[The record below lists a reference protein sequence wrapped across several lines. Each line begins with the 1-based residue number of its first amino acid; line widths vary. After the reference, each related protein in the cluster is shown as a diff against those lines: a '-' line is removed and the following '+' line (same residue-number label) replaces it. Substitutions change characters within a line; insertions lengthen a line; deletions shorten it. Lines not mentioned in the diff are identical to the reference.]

1 MKKEELKQG
10 KYSVLN
16 ADALGLSMKNYYYRG
31 KGKDSIGF
39 KIDVSNDVSRF
50 FINTFKLPNEE
61 SFIRCFKQSTG
72 GDGGELAKNNALH
85 SSSLCALLM
94 FYNINE
100 DNKFS
105 IDINGIKHEYDT
117 VYFEIKNKVIKNP
130 SNMDVVLVN
139 SKRKE
144 ILFIECKFSEYLSKS
159 KHKLGEGYLNNP
171 KYKEIFDEIE
181 YDNMTVFQYGI
192 KQLVAHYI
200 GINNF
205 IKGYSSKEIKAF
217 YHDGDFD
224 RSKVYQKYEHVA
236 FLEIVFKLP
245 EEEFNTYLEETEKTF
260 NVLKN
265 KTDDICIVGTKTYQE
280 VFVGDNLKIL
290 PELVKEFYMIK

>member
-10 KYSVLN
+10 KYSSLDV
-16 ADALGLSMKNYYYRG
+16 DALKLSMDNYYYRG

-61 SFIRCFKQSTG
+61 SFINSFYQSTG
-72 GDGGELAKNNALH
+72 GDGGELTKNNALH

-94 FYNINE
+94 FYNINK
-100 DNKFS
+100 DNKVKIE
-105 IDINGIKHEYDT
+105 IDGQIHEYDA

-139 SKRKE
+139 TKKEE

-159 KHKLGEGYLNNP
+159 KHELGVGYLEN
-171 KYKEIFDEIE
+171 KEYKQIFDEIG

-192 KQLVAHYI
+192 KQLVAHFI

-205 IKGYSSKEIKAF
+205 LKGYTAKAVKAF
-217 YHDGDFD
+217 YRNKDYG
-224 RSKVYQKYEHVA
+224 RSSIYKKYNHVA
-236 FLEIVFKLP
+236 FMEVIFKLDYP
-245 EEEFNTYLEETEKTF
+245 EYQTYLSETEKTF
-260 NVLKN
+260 DVLKT
-265 KTDDICIVGTKTYQE
+265 KTNEISILGTKTYQE
-280 VFVGDNLKIL
+280 LFVDDNSKIL
-290 PELVKEFYMIK
+290 PELVKKFYKI

>member
-10 KYSVLN
+10 KYSSLDV
-16 ADALGLSMKNYYYRG
+16 DALKLSMDNYYYRG

-61 SFIRCFKQSTG
+61 SFINSFYQSTG
-72 GDGGELAKNNALH
+72 GDGGELTKNNALH

-94 FYNINE
+94 FYNINK
-100 DNKFS
+100 DNKFKIE
-105 IDINGIKHEYDT
+105 IDGQIHEYDD

-139 SKRKE
+139 TKKEE

-159 KHKLGEGYLNNP
+159 KHELGVGYLEN
-171 KYKEIFDEIE
+171 KEYKQIFDEIG

-192 KQLVAHYI
+192 KQLVAHFI

-205 IKGYSSKEIKAF
+205 LKGYTAKKVKAF
-217 YHDGDFD
+217 YRNKDYG
-224 RSKVYQKYEHVA
+224 RSRVYKKYNHVA
-236 FLEIVFKLP
+236 FMEVIFKLDYP
-245 EEEFNTYLEETEKTF
+245 EYQTYLSETEKTF
-260 NVLKN
+260 DVLKT
-265 KTDDICIVGTKTYQE
+265 KTNEISILGTKTYQE
-280 VFVGDNLKIL
+280 LFVDDNSKIL
-290 PELVKEFYMIK
+290 PELVKKFYKI

>member
-10 KYSVLN
+10 KYSSLDADVLK
-16 ADALGLSMKNYYYRG
+16 LSMDNYYYRG

-50 FINTFKLPNEE
+50 FINAFKLPNEE
-61 SFIRCFKQSTG
+61 SFIKCFYQSTG

-94 FYNINE
+94 FYNINK
-100 DNKFS
+100 DNKFKIE
-105 IDINGIKHEYDT
+105 IDGQIHEYDD

-139 SKRKE
+139 TVKDE

-159 KHKLGEGYLNNP
+159 KHELGAGYLEN
-171 KYKEIFDEIE
+171 KEYKQIFDEIG

-192 KQLVAHYI
+192 KQLVAHFI
-200 GINNF
+200 GIKNF
-205 IKGYSSKEIKAF
+205 VKGYTAKEVKAF
-217 YHDGDFD
+217 YRNKDYG
-224 RSKVYQKYEHVA
+224 RSSVYKKYNHVA
-236 FLEIVFKLP
+236 FMEVIFKLDYP
-245 EEEFNTYLEETEKTF
+245 EYQTYLSETEKTF
-260 NVLKN
+260 DVLKT
-265 KTDDICIVGTKTYQE
+265 KTNEISIVGTKTYQE
-280 VFVGDNLKIL
+280 LFVDDNSKIL
-290 PELVKEFYMIK
+290 PELVKKFYKI

>member
-10 KYSVLN
+10 KYSSLDV
-16 ADALGLSMKNYYYRG
+16 DALKLSMDNYYYRG

-61 SFIRCFKQSTG
+61 SFINSFYQSTG
-72 GDGGELAKNNALH
+72 GDGGELTKNNALH

-94 FYNINE
+94 FYNINK
-100 DNKFS
+100 DNKFKIE
-105 IDINGIKHEYDT
+105 IDGQIHEYDD

-139 SKRKE
+139 TKKEE

-159 KHKLGEGYLNNP
+159 KHELGVGYLEN
-171 KYKEIFDEIE
+171 KEYKQIFDEIG
-181 YDNMTVFQYGI
+181 YDNITVFQYGI
-192 KQLVAHYI
+192 KQLVAHFI

-205 IKGYSSKEIKAF
+205 LKGYTAKKVKAF
-217 YHDGDFD
+217 YRNKDYG
-224 RSKVYQKYEHVA
+224 RSRVYKKYNHVA
-236 FLEIVFKLP
+236 FMEVIFKLDYP
-245 EEEFNTYLEETEKTF
+245 EYQTYLSETEKTF
-260 NVLKN
+260 NVLKT
-265 KTDDICIVGTKTYQE
+265 KTNEISIIGTKTYQE
-280 VFVGDNLKIL
+280 LFVDDNSRIL
-290 PELVKEFYMIK
+290 PELVKKFYKI

>member
-10 KYSVLN
+10 KYSSLDV
-16 ADALGLSMKNYYYRG
+16 DALKLSMDNYYYRG

-61 SFIRCFKQSTG
+61 SFINSFYQSTG
-72 GDGGELAKNNALH
+72 GDGGELTKNNALH

-94 FYNINE
+94 FYNINK
-100 DNKFS
+100 DNKFKIE
-105 IDINGIKHEYDT
+105 IDGQIHEYDD

-139 SKRKE
+139 TKKEE

-159 KHKLGEGYLNNP
+159 KHELGVGYLEN
-171 KYKEIFDEIE
+171 KEYKQIFDEIG

-192 KQLVAHYI
+192 KQLVAHFI

-205 IKGYSSKEIKAF
+205 LKGYTAKKVKAF
-217 YHDGDFD
+217 YRNKDYG
-224 RSKVYQKYEHVA
+224 RSRVYKKYNHVA
-236 FLEIVFKLP
+236 FMEVIFKLDYP
-245 EEEFNTYLEETEKTF
+245 EYQTYLSETEKTF
-260 NVLKN
+260 NVLKT
-265 KTDDICIVGTKTYQE
+265 KTNEISIIGTKTYQE
-280 VFVGDNLKIL
+280 LFVDDNSRIL
-290 PELVKEFYMIK
+290 PELVKKFYKI